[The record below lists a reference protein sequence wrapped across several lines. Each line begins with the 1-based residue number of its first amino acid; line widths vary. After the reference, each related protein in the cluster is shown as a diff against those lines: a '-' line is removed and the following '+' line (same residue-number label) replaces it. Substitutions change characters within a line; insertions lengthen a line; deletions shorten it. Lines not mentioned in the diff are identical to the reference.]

1 MDHRWNRLFLNR
13 RRVDIPL
20 VPQRFKKGFT
30 EAQVVE
36 ADPGIDRDRGLA
48 DLAGAESFT
57 LGGDPKTLARH
68 LPGLEQDELS

>member
-20 VPQRFKKGFT
+20 VPQRFEKGFT
-30 EAQVVE
+30 EAKVFE

-48 DLAGAESFT
+48 DLAGAESLT
-57 LGGDPKTLARH
+57 LEGDPKTLARH